1 MAVIVSAVEHAL
13 QQAGISVT
21 AQFPQG
27 QMPRLT
33 AAKAAVELRS
43 LQAEQGGFLNY
54 LGITEDPERGP
65 LERYGKKAAGAVLV
79 RICGPDAA
87 CVRTAAETALEAL
100 AFGDFAVTVEE
111 VLAEETV
118 FDPARDFFYKD
129 LTVRFSALLCA
140 AAAADGTGF
149 LDFKLEGE
157 II

>member
-1 MAVIVSAVEHAL
+1 MVVIVHAVEEAL
-13 QQAGISVT
+13 RQAGLSVT

-27 QMPRLT
+27 PMPRLKE
-33 AAKAAVELRS
+33 AMAAVELRS

-54 LGITEDPERGP
+54 LGITEDPQRGP

-87 CVRTAAETALEAL
+87 AIRTAAETALEVL

-111 VLAEETV
+111 VTAAETV
-118 FDPARDFFYKD
+118 FDAAGDFFRKD
-129 LTVRFSALLCA
+129 LTVHFSALLCA